1 MHYMADPTGVKSV
14 DLLLPLILTVTLVTV
29 ALLLTIGLAEVEAPT
44 RREAFGLKTDSVTP
58 WPLREPVAK
67 GRR

>member
-1 MHYMADPTGVKSV
+1 MADPTGVKSV

-44 RREAFGLKTDSVTP
+44 RRESLRFEGGFRDSVAAA
-58 WPLREPVAK
+58 RA
-67 GRR
+67 RCQR